1 MLVFDTDGMVP
12 QRFPFKD
19 TIMDYVFKNLKPEHL
34 IKLYKCSKYFYAKF
48 RRNIIRHLE
57 IVDYDEAETLDP
69 TRSVVT
75 AWNPDFTAWNPV
87 LSTFKDCWITDSFIA
102 RASCICLPEFNHCNI
117 KRLELSNFIRWKEYV
132 TLTKSGTVEELKILG
147 RVFISFVDDISA
159 SVEQLLGQVPNA
171 KSIEISFADFTETSG
186 ASLLSMKRETKFSRF
201 VLNNIMG
208 MEFLNIEM
216 LTEFVVK
223 NAESD
228 CHVHLTFEPFPQ
240 NLITDEE
247 MWFANFL
254 LGPMAEDYTKRI
266 KSALEAKKNDDRM
279 I

>member
-1 MLVFDTDGMVP
+1 MLTFNTDGMVP
-12 QRFPFKD
+12 QRFPFTD
-19 TIMDYVFKNLKPEHL
+19 PIMDYVFKHLKPEHL
-34 IKLYKCSKYFYAKF
+34 IKLYQCSKYFYAKF

-57 IVDYDEAETLDP
+57 NVSFGHEETLDP
-69 TRSVVT
+69 TRTVICVS
-75 AWNPDFTAWNPV
+75 NHV
-87 LSTFKDCWITDSFIA
+87 LSTFKDLWLTDSFIA
-102 RASCICLPEFNHCNI
+102 RAPLIRLPEFNHCNI
-117 KRLELSNFIRWKEYV
+117 KKLELCNLIRWKEYV
-132 TLTKSGTVEELKILG
+132 TLTKSGTVEELKIFKG
-147 RVFISFVDDISA
+147 VVVSFVGYMFA

-223 NAESD
+223 NAEND
-228 CHVHLTFEPFPQ
+228 CHVHLTS
-240 NLITDEE
+240 LR
-247 MWFANFL
+247 FL
-254 LGPMAEDYTKRI
+254 FDPMAEDYTKRI

-279 I
+279 L